1 MGTVGRDTT
10 WLDAT
15 AQAELVRRGDATPIE
30 LVEAAI
36 DRIERVDPAINA
48 VIHPRFEAARK
59 EAVGDLPDGPF
70 RGVPLLLKDLGPRS
84 AGDPYHAGNL
94 ALKRAGTRGAHDS
107 SIVRRLRAAGFVVV
121 GRTNVPENGSIIT
134 TEPVAY
140 GPARNPWDP
149 DHSTGGSSGGSA
161 AAVAAG
167 CTPVAHANDGGG
179 SIRIPAANCGLVGLK
194 PSRGRVTQAPEHGE
208 QWMGGVVDG
217 AVTRTVRDTAAVLDV
232 LAGYEVGDPYVAPS
246 PARPFVDEV
255 DADPGRLRIGV
266 LDRPLT
272 GVAGHAD
279 VGEAVAVAGRLL
291 ESLGH
296 DVVVGHPEAMADPAF
311 AEHFAVVAAVGNAL
325 DFSVWEQEIGRPLA
339 DDELEPY
346 DQMLRAIG
354 ESVTAPRYLG
364 SVDWLH
370 AFTRRM
376 AAWWEVDGW
385 DLLVTPVLNGPPP
398 PLGWLSDPAAGLG
411 RLIEIMQFT
420 AQFNMTGQP
429 AVSLPLHWNGA
440 GLPIGVQLVAAY
452 GREDLLIRVAAQLE
466 AAAPWAERHP
476 PVHA

>member
-1 MGTVGRDTT
+1 MRTVGTDTT

-15 AQAELVRRGDATPIE
+15 DQADLVRRGEATPIE

-36 DRIERVDPAINA
+36 ARIERVDPAINA
-48 VIHPRFEAARK
+48 VIHPRFDAARE
-59 EAVGDLPDGPF
+59 EAVGELPGGPF

-94 ALKRAGTRGAHDS
+94 ALKRAGNRAAHDS
-107 SIVRRLRAAGFVVV
+107 AVVRRLRGAGFVVV
-121 GRTNVPENGSIIT
+121 GRTNAPENGSIIT

-140 GPARNPWDP
+140 GPARNPWDT

-167 CTPVAHANDGGG
+167 CAPVGHANDGGG

-194 PSRGRVTQAPEHGE
+194 PSRGRTTQSPDHGE
-208 QWMGGVVDG
+208 QWIGGVVEG
-217 AVTRTVRDTAAVLDV
+217 SVTRTVRDTAAVLDV
-232 LAGYEVGDPYVAPS
+232 LAGYEVGDPYVAP
-246 PARPFVDEV
+246 PPGRPYAAEV
-255 DADPGRLRIGV
+255 DVEPGRLRIGL

-272 GVAGHAD
+272 GIAGHPD
-279 VGEAVAVAGRLL
+279 VAEAVAVAGRLL
-291 ESLGH
+291 ASLGH
-296 DVVVGHPEAMADPAF
+296 DVADEHPAALADAAF
-311 AEHFAVVAAVGNAL
+311 PEHFAFVVAAANAY
-325 DFSVWEQEIGRPLA
+325 DFAGWERELGRPLA
-339 DDELEPY
+339 DDELEPHN
-346 DQMLRAIG
+346 QMLRTIG
-354 ESVTAPRYLG
+354 ETVTATQYLAA
-364 SVDWLH
+364 VDWLH
-370 AFTRRM
+370 DFTRRM
-376 AAWWEVDGW
+376 ATWWEVDGW

-398 PLGWLSDPAAGLG
+398 PIGWLTDPAEGLG
-411 RLIEIMQFT
+411 RLIEVMQFT

-452 GREDLLIRVAAQLE
+452 GREDVLVRVASQLE
-466 AAAPWAERHP
+466 AAAPWADRRP